1 MSSFF
6 ASVIPGYSL
15 LSRVG
20 SYSDIDTLIYAVR
33 AGGCIGL
40 SCGRH
45 VSFEPMVE
53 YVPIEGVGTS
63 FAIGAIWL
71 KENDKPQVRQF
82 AEALE
87 QERDGWLAKR
97 LLLV

>member
-6 ASVIPGYSL
+6 ASAIPGYSL

>member
-1 MSSFF
+1 M
-6 ASVIPGYSL
+6 
-15 LSRVG
+15 SRVG